1 MYKNRNT
8 ERPAKERRPELHKV
22 GGRTDNVTTAT
33 AGNLAGH
40 PEKDKEKVEK
50 RRALGRGLESLLPG
64 PRVVRP
70 PLADSARDVAPASNV
85 PGAGITTGAEAL
97 GSGAPDAALKGR
109 SSTASSTASSTV
121 PDAALKGRS
130 STAEAGHVAGS
141 GIRNDV
147 GTRAGAPAPHTAGF
161 GVAPASGEVAELR
174 SAGQPMAAVPT
185 QAVPTQA
192 VPIQTIHAP
201 AAPARAVPTMAG
213 AAAQPAIATMSAAA
227 PSAVP
232 TSPASAIATG
242 SVDYDPFGDAPTD
255 GVIEI
260 QAVADTRVPSNLVVN
275 VAIADVDKN
284 PFQTRL
290 VDDDDALE
298 ELADSIKASGVV
310 QPIVVRPAEE
320 EGRYIL
326 IVGERRL
333 HASKKAGK
341 THVPALV
348 RRVSEQQA
356 AEMTIVENLQREDLS
371 PMEQAESFRVLS
383 SKFSMTQQQIAERV
397 GLSRVSVANY
407 MRLLKLP
414 REVMQMLME
423 KRITFAKAKELLKLG
438 DNDRIA
444 EAALYAVNKGMNIE
458 QIEMLVLRMDGLL
471 DPIPGM
477 PGVKKEQKSGGAR
490 WVDPNV
496 RSAQLDLERMLGV
509 RVRIRDRKGKG
520 KIVIEYSTVDDY
532 ERVVEMLRGKK

>member
-1 MYKNRNT
+1 MYKQRNA
-8 ERPAKERRPELHKV
+8 EVLRPAKARRAQDDKV
-22 GGRTDNVTTAT
+22 GGRTENVTTAT
-33 AGNLAGH
+33 AGNLAVH

-70 PLADSARDVAPASNV
+70 AAVPVPTDRAD
-85 PGAGITTGAEAL
+85 GA
-97 GSGAPDAALKGR
+97 
-109 SSTASSTASSTV
+109 
-121 PDAALKGRS
+121 
-130 STAEAGHVAGS
+130 
-141 GIRNDV
+141 
-147 GTRAGAPAPHTAGF
+147 AGAATPAPH
-161 GVAPASGEVAELR
+161 VASEAAVPVVGSGMTSRPGEAAELR

-185 QAVPTQA
+185 HGV
-192 VPIQTIHAP
+192 
-201 AAPARAVPTMAG
+201 
-213 AAAQPAIATMSAAA
+213 S
-227 PSAVP
+227 
-232 TSPASAIATG
+232 TSPSSAIATG
-242 SVDYDPFGDAPTD
+242 VVDYDPFGDAPQD

-260 QAVADTRVPSNLVVN
+260 QAVTDTRVPSNLVVN
-275 VAIADVDKN
+275 VAISDVDKN

-298 ELADSIKASGVV
+298 ELANSIKANGVV

-320 EGRYIL
+320 DGRYIL
-326 IVGERRL
+326 ILGERRL

-383 SKFSMTQQQIAERV
+383 NKFSMTQQQIAERV

-423 KRITFAKAKELLKLG
+423 KRINFAKAKELLKLG

-444 EAALYAVNKGMNIE
+444 EAAVYAVNKGMNIE
-458 QIEMLVLRMDGLL
+458 QVEMLVLRMDGLL

-496 RSAQLDLERMLGV
+496 RSAQMDLERMLGV